1 MRFTLTEEQRSFAGA
16 LDGLLAGADVPAVS
30 RAWAT
35 GDTAAG
41 LALWGRLSEM
51 GVTALTV
58 PEDLGGLDGTP
69 LDLVVAF
76 ERLGFHG
83 VPGPWLETVALAP
96 PLLAG
101 TRHEPVLTEV
111 ADGTALITVAAPPQ
125 APYAVDAVVATHAFL
140 ASADG
145 GLSPARPGAGLTS
158 VDPSRHLCV
167 LETAGT
173 GETLP
178 AGALD
183 RALDRAALAASAML
197 VGAAEQMLAQSVA
210 YVGQRKQ
217 FGRVIGEYQA
227 VKHALA
233 EVKVAIDFARPLVLG
248 AALALEDGGP
258 DGARDASAA
267 KVATSDAALLAGR
280 TALQVHGAIGY
291 TQEYD
296 LSLWI
301 LRTRALAG
309 AWGTAS
315 YHRARVL
322 DHLMRS

>member
-1 MRFTLTEEQRSFAGA
+1 MRFALTEEQRSFAAA

-30 RAWAT
+30 RAWAAGET
-35 GDTAAG
+35 DAG
-41 LALWGRLSEM
+41 LALWDRLSEI
-51 GVTALTV
+51 GVAALTV
-58 PEDLGGLDGTP
+58 PEELGGLDGTP
-69 LDLVVAF
+69 LDVAVAF

-96 PLLAG
+96 ALLAD
-101 TRHEPVLTEV
+101 TRHEKVLAEV
-111 ADGTALITVAAPPQ
+111 AVGAARVTVAAPPQ
-125 APYAVDAVVATHAFL
+125 APYALDPAVATHLYL

-145 GLSPARPGAGLTS
+145 GLSAARPGTTLTS
-158 VDPSRHLCV
+158 VDPSRHLCR
-167 LETAGT
+167 LETEGAA
-173 GETLP
+173 EAL
-178 AGALD
+178 AEGALD
-183 RALDRAALAASAML
+183 GALDRAALAASAML

-233 EVKVAIDFARPLVLG
+233 EVKVAVDFARPLVHG
-248 AALALEDGGP
+248 AALALADGGP
-258 DGARDASAA
+258 EAARDVSAA

-291 TQEYD
+291 TQEYN

-322 DHLMRS
+322 DHLTRS